1 MTTLALSPHVE
12 RWSRGMIVRTTVIGL
27 VIVGLF
33 FVPTTLDTNITQKL
47 TGLWILI
54 LMAAMWNALAGYGGL
69 VSVGQQAFI
78 GIGAYATIYLTHA
91 GVDGYLAMAIAVL
104 ITAVFGLV
112 TSFVVLRLRGGEFA
126 IAMWVIAEV
135 FRQLVSLDISVG
147 GGTGISFTGL
157 SGIDPDY
164 RRAFTYWWALAAVV
178 IALVVLL
185 VLLRSRFGVALQAI
199 RDDESAA
206 SSLGVR
212 VLSSKRLI
220 FVLTSAGCGAA
231 GAAILANTLFI
242 QPNTI
247 FSVQWTAMMIFMV
260 LVGGLGTFEGPIV
273 GALILFLLQDQ
284 FGNGGVWYLV
294 GLGTTAILFALF
306 LPRGIWGTVTDRFHI
321 PIAPVGYSVRGLT
334 ASLGLNAG
342 PTTTDRRPNAPADS
356 PPSIDPED
364 PEGP

>member
-1 MTTLALSPHVE
+1 MTTLAMTPRVE
-12 RWSRGMIVRTTVIGL
+12 RWSRRSILRSAVIGL
-27 VIVGLF
+27 VFVGLF
-33 FVPTTLDTNITQKL
+33 FVPTTFDPNVTQKL

-91 GVDGYLAMAIAVL
+91 GVDGYLAMAVAVL
-104 ITAVFGLV
+104 ITAIFGFA
-112 TSFVVLRLRGGEFA
+112 TSFLVLRLRGGEFA

-178 IALVVLL
+178 VALL
-185 VLLRSRFGVALQAI
+185 VLFFLLRSRYGAGLQAI

-247 FSVQWTAMMIFMV
+247 FSVQSTAVMIFMV

-306 LPRGIWGTVTDRFHI
+306 LPRGIWGTLTDRFDI
-321 PIAPVGYSVRGLT
+321 PLAPIGYWVRGQ
-334 ASLGLNAG
+334 
-342 PTTTDRRPNAPADS
+342 PAPAATAPAS
-356 PPSIDPED
+356 PPAEAPDHATPSDE
-364 PEGP
+364 EGSP

>member
-1 MTTLALSPHVE
+1 MTATAGRLRVE
-12 RWSRGMIVRTTVIGL
+12 RWSRQSLIRTAVIGL
-27 VIVGLF
+27 VLVSLF
-33 FVPTTLDTNITQKL
+33 FVPTIFDPDVTQKL

-54 LMAAMWNALAGYGGL
+54 LIAAMWNALAGYGGL

-104 ITAVFGLV
+104 LTAVFGLV
-112 TSFVVLRLRGGEFA
+112 TSFVALRLRGGEFA

-135 FRQLVSLDISVG
+135 FRQLVSLDGSVG

-164 RRAFTYWWALAAVV
+164 RRAFTYWWVLTAVV
-178 IALVVLL
+178 VALL
-185 VLLRSRFGVALQAI
+185 VLFFLLRSRHGAALQAI
-199 RDDESAA
+199 RDDEVAA

-212 VLSSKRLI
+212 VLSSKRFI
-220 FVLTSAGCGAA
+220 FVLTSTGCGAA
-231 GAAILANTLFI
+231 GAAILANTLFV

-260 LVGGLGTFEGPIV
+260 LVGGLGTFEGPVI
-273 GALILFLLQDQ
+273 GAVILFLLQDQ

-306 LPRGIWGTVTDRFHI
+306 LPRGIWGTITDQFEI
-321 PIAPVGYSVRGLT
+321 PLAPIGYWVRGQP
-334 ASLGLNAG
+334 S
-342 PTTTDRRPNAPADS
+342 APSVPGAAAADAA
-356 PPSIDPED
+356 D
-364 PEGP
+364 EGPP

>member
-1 MTTLALSPHVE
+1 MTAGLRNVRVE
-12 RWSRGMIVRTTVIGL
+12 RWSRRSISRTAVIGL
-27 VIVGLF
+27 IVLGLF
-33 FVPTTLDTNITQKL
+33 FVPTALDPNVTQKL

-54 LMAAMWNALAGYGGL
+54 LIASMWNALAGYGGL
-69 VSVGQQAFI
+69 VSVGQQAFV
-78 GIGAYATIYLTHA
+78 GIGAYATIYLAHA

-104 ITAVFGLV
+104 FTAAFGFV
-112 TSFVVLRLRGGEFA
+112 TSFVALRLRGGEFA

-147 GGTGISFTGL
+147 GGTGTSFTGL

-164 RRAFTYWWALAAVV
+164 RRAFTYWWALSAV
-178 IALVVLL
+178 LVALL
-185 VLLRSRFGVALQAI
+185 VLFFLLRSRHGAALQAI
-199 RDDESAA
+199 RDDEAAA

-212 VLSSKRLI
+212 VASSKRLI

-231 GAAILANTLFI
+231 GAAILANTLFV

-273 GALILFLLQDQ
+273 GAVILFLLQDQ

-294 GLGTTAILFALF
+294 GLGTTAILFALY
-306 LPRGIWGTVTDRFHI
+306 LPRGIWGTITDRFDI
-321 PIAPVGYSVRGLT
+321 PLAPIGYWVRGQPTLPIVPAV
-334 ASLGLNAG
+334 ASAV
-342 PTTTDRRPNAPADS
+342 DAS
-356 PPSIDPED
+356 EEVPP
-364 PEGP
+364 

>member
-1 MTTLALSPHVE
+1 MTAGLGNLRVE
-12 RWSRGMIVRTTVIGL
+12 RWSRRSISRTAVIGL
-27 VIVGLF
+27 IVLGLF
-33 FVPTTLDTNITQKL
+33 FVPTALDPNVTQKL

-54 LMAAMWNALAGYGGL
+54 LIASMWNALAGYGGL
-69 VSVGQQAFI
+69 VSVGQQAFV
-78 GIGAYATIYLTHA
+78 GIGAYATIYLAHA

-104 ITAVFGLV
+104 FTGAFGFV
-112 TSFVVLRLRGGEFA
+112 TSFVALRLRGGEFA

-147 GGTGISFTGL
+147 GGTGTSFTGL

-164 RRAFTYWWALAAVV
+164 RRAFTYWWALSAVV
-178 IALVVLL
+178 VALL
-185 VLLRSRFGVALQAI
+185 VLFFLLRSRHGAALQAI
-199 RDDESAA
+199 RDDEAAA

-212 VLSSKRLI
+212 VVSSKRLI

-231 GAAILANTLFI
+231 GAAILANTLFV

-273 GALILFLLQDQ
+273 GAVILFLLQDQ

-294 GLGTTAILFALF
+294 GLGTTAILFALY
-306 LPRGIWGTVTDRFHI
+306 LPRGIWGTITDRFGI
-321 PIAPVGYSVRGLT
+321 PLAPIGYWVRGQPSLPIVPAVAAAGD
-334 ASLGLNAG
+334 ASEEV
-342 PTTTDRRPNAPADS
+342 
-356 PPSIDPED
+356 PP
-364 PEGP
+364 

>member
-1 MTTLALSPHVE
+1 MTDSRGTLRVE
-12 RWSRGMIVRTTVIGL
+12 RWSRRSIARTAVIGL

-33 FVPTTLDTNITQKL
+33 AVPTAFDPNVTQKL

-54 LMAAMWNALAGYGGL
+54 LIASMWNALAGYGGL
-69 VSVGQQAFI
+69 VSIGQQAFI

-104 ITAVFGLV
+104 FTAAFGFV
-112 TSFVVLRLRGGEFA
+112 TSFAALRLRGGEFA

-135 FRQLVSLDISVG
+135 FRQLVSLDGSVG

-157 SGIDPDY
+157 SAIDPDY
-164 RRAFTYWWALAAVV
+164 RRAFTYWWVLLAVV
-178 IALVVLL
+178 VALL
-185 VLLRSRFGVALQAI
+185 VLFFLLRSRHGAALQAI
-199 RDDESAA
+199 RDDEAAA

-231 GAAILANTLFI
+231 GASILANTLFV

-260 LVGGLGTFEGPIV
+260 LVGGLGTFEGPII
-273 GALILFLLQDQ
+273 GAVILFLLQDQ

-306 LPRGIWGTVTDRFHI
+306 LPRGIWGTITDRFDI
-321 PIAPVGYSVRGLT
+321 PLAPIGYWVRGQPGVPGV
-334 ASLGLNAG
+334 AAV
-342 PTTTDRRPNAPADS
+342 AAAAD
-356 PPSIDPED
+356 PSDEVST
-364 PEGP
+364 

>member
-1 MTTLALSPHVE
+1 MTASPGRLRVE
-12 RWSRGMIVRTTVIGL
+12 RWSRQSLIRTALIGL
-27 VIVGLF
+27 VLVGLF
-33 FVPTTLDTNITQKL
+33 FVPTVFDPNVTQKL

-54 LMAAMWNALAGYGGL
+54 LIAAMWNALAGYGGL

-78 GIGAYATIYLTHA
+78 GIGAYATIYLAHA
-91 GVDGYLAMAIAVL
+91 GVDGYLAMAMAVL
-104 ITAVFGLV
+104 FTAAFGFV
-112 TSFVVLRLRGGEFA
+112 TSFVALRLKGGEFA

-135 FRQLVSLDISVG
+135 FRQLVSLDGSVG

-164 RRAFTYWWALAAVV
+164 RRAFTYWWVLAAVV
-178 IALVVLL
+178 VAVLVLFF
-185 VLLRSRFGVALQAI
+185 LLRSRHGAALQAI
-199 RDDESAA
+199 RDDEVAA

-220 FVLTSAGCGAA
+220 FVLTSTGCGAA
-231 GAAILANTLFI
+231 GAAILANTLFV

-260 LVGGLGTFEGPIV
+260 LVGGLGTFEGPII
-273 GALILFLLQDQ
+273 GAVILFLLQDQ

-306 LPRGIWGTVTDRFHI
+306 LPRGIWGTITDRFEI
-321 PIAPVGYSVRGLT
+321 PLAPIGYWVRGQPSLQAAAT
-334 ASLGLNAG
+334 ADASDETQ
-342 PTTTDRRPNAPADS
+342 P
-356 PPSIDPED
+356 
-364 PEGP
+364 

>member
-1 MTTLALSPHVE
+1 MTTLAVTPHVE
-12 RWSRGMIVRTTVIGL
+12 RWSPRSIVRTAVIGL
-27 VIVGLF
+27 VVVGLF
-33 FVPTTLDTNITQKL
+33 FVPTAFDPNITQKL

-69 VSVGQQAFI
+69 VSIGQQAFI

-104 ITAVFGLV
+104 ITAVFGFA
-112 TSFVVLRLRGGEFA
+112 TSFLVLRLRGGEFA

-157 SGIDPDY
+157 AGIDADY
-164 RRAFTYWWALAAVV
+164 RRAFTYWWALMAAV
-178 IALVVLL
+178 IALLVLFF
-185 VLLRSRFGVALQAI
+185 LLRSRYGAALQAI
-199 RDDESAA
+199 RDDEAAA

-294 GLGTTAILFALF
+294 GLGSTAILFALF
-306 LPRGIWGTVTDRFHI
+306 LPRGIWGTVTDRLDMRLT
-321 PIAPVGYSVRGLT
+321 PTGYTVRGLT
-334 ASLGLNAG
+334 GSLGAKAG
-342 PTTTDRRPNAPADS
+342 PPMSDLAGDRPADLPIS
-356 PPSIDPED
+356 NSPED
-364 PEGP
+364 REDP